1 MLMNQIEY
9 AQHRKISRTR
19 IAQYIADGLL
29 PVSALKRIRVW
40 LNQGVGVGSVNPQ
53 GTVLHCQKRFLI
65 DVGRADQALAHNLA
79 PQEPGGGQELTES
92 EDLETKEL
100 DDFLSDDSLSDDF
113 FQD

>member
-1 MLMNQIEY
+1 MTMLMNQIEY

-29 PVSALKRIRVW
+29 PVSALKRIR
-40 LNQGVGVGSVNPQ
+40 S
-53 GTVLHCQKRFLI
+53 QKRFLI